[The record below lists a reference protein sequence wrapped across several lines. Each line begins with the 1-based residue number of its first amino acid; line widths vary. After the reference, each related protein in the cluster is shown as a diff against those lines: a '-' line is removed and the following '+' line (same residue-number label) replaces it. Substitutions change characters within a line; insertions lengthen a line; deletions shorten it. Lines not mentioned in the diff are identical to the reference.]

1 MLCLV
6 SVLMLGF
13 SVNVL
18 VALAIDLSLNWPPA
32 EYSAALAVAPGNKP
46 APTVVPAPFNLTVHI
61 KNPSRLYSY
70 CVWSDAAAVVTYGGA
85 TIGAGTVPWLCA
97 GKVEERE
104 VAVPVWGAGAGADV
118 TLPGALQSRGEAV
131 DVVLR
136 VPRSPAC
143 SSRAQVQVLAC
154 SVKVGMFAFL
164 IGHQP
169 AVLFTQNKLAT
180 SNLSA
185 VFFSQNKS
193 APAISH
199 LTNEQA
205 VVRNRMLV
213 SLRGGGGEL
222 GN

>member
-154 SVKVGMFAFL
+154 SVKVGRGLSLCTSSCALRHVRFAY
-164 IGHQP
+164 QP
-169 AVLFTQNKLAT
+169 SDSGTFHSEQT
-180 SNLSA
+180 S
-185 VFFSQNKS
+185 
-193 APAISH
+193 H
-199 LTNEQA
+199 
-205 VVRNRMLV
+205 
-213 SLRGGGGEL
+213 
-222 GN
+222 